1 MFLVLAPPNWFDS
14 HQYIALWLEGI
25 ALLLIFFWDRRDA
38 SQQHKQ
44 TLAQMETMGSQ
55 ALATQAAADAANKS
69 AAALITSE
77 RAWVI
82 AELVPICVKFGDFW
96 ARPAGNGWATLG
108 DEEMANGVHMRHKL
122 KFTNMGRTPA
132 HILGYRVSYSCLD
145 KGVRRLPPG
154 RVTSLSHGTVEIQD
168 SVRTFDHLLGATD
181 SIEVP
186 EIVDVYEYLSNR
198 IKGIKELE
206 NTAVFHGWVEYQ
218 HVFSDSEV
226 VKVSFC
232 YSYKPSTLGLV
243 RVPETKGIE
252 YESMGYTN
260 ENRSPN

>member
-1 MFLVLAPPNWFDS
+1 MDS
-14 HQYIALWLEGI
+14 LALWLEGI
-25 ALLLIFFWDRRDA
+25 ALLLIFIWDRRDA
-38 SQQHKQ
+38 SQQHEQ
-44 TLAQMETMGSQ
+44 TLAQIR
-55 ALATQAAADAANKS
+55 ATEAAANAATKS
-69 AAALITSE
+69 AEALINSE

-82 AELVPICVKFGDFW
+82 AELVPICVKFSDW
-96 ARPAGNGWATLG
+96 CRPAGNGWAMLS
-108 DEEMANGVHMRHKL
+108 DEEIRNGVHMRHKL

-132 HILGYRVSYSCLD
+132 HILRYRVSYSCFD
-145 KGVRRLPPG
+145 KGVTSLPRG

-186 EIVDVYEYLSNR
+186 EIVDVYEYLRNR
-198 IKGIKELE
+198 IKGINELE

-252 YESMGYTN
+252 YESIGYAD
-260 ENRSPN
+260 ENQSPN